1 MSAELNEGPEDLL
14 EEEVTIDKDGE
25 VKSGPRYPKISAA
38 LVGNKYATGGPGG
51 WGDKSKFKQE
61 YIREASIAARAGMTE
76 HEIADLFDVTT
87 KGLQLWKY
95 QYPELREALAAG
107 KEIWDNRVEASFA
120 QVAVGYDIKAEKIF
134 MTKDGDIVRAEYI
147 KHYPP
152 NHAAAAIWL
161 ANRKPKEWTKRAL
174 ENDSGNVTVNVTV
187 QQVRATIQD
196 KLERLAGAGER
207 INALEI
213 APVKDDGE

>member
-1 MSAELNEGPEDLL
+1 MPAELNEGPEDLL
-14 EEEVTIDKDGE
+14 EEEVTIDEDGE
-25 VKSGPRYPKISAA
+25 VRSGPRYPKISEA
-38 LVGNKYATGGPGG
+38 LRGNKYGVDSPGG
-51 WGDKSKFKQE
+51 WSTSKFRQE

-134 MTKDGDIVRAEYI
+134 MTKDGDIVRVEYI

-213 APVKDDGE
+213 APVKDDSE